1 MESNKP
7 IDSSSSTVQPDASGA
22 ELCEAEYC
30 ARQFAGSVV
39 LYAMG
44 VHPSAGCVVFFKR
57 ESGSAFPPCFSLWHI
72 RSGASELQAVTP
84 FSTSV
89 TFQTIRRVSDVIVTD
104 AAGSHRVTVEQSN

>member
-1 MESNKP
+1 MDSNKRS
-7 IDSSSSTVQPDASGA
+7 DDAVSTVQSDTSGA
-22 ELCEAEYC
+22 ELCQAEYC

-44 VHPSAGCVVFFKR
+44 VHPSSGCVVFFKR
-57 ESGSAFPPCFSLWHI
+57 DSGGAFPPGFSLWHI
-72 RSGASELQAVTP
+72 RSGASEVQAVTP

-104 AAGSHRVTVEQSN
+104 ATGSHRVPVEQSN